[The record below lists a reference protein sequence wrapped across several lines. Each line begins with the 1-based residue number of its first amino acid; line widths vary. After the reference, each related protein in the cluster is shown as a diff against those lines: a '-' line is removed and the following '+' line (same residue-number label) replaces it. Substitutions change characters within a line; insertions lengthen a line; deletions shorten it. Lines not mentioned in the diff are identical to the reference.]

1 MSRMRTVRSRLNR
14 LGTTFSVPK
23 SLTYASAAAT
33 IFACPPAC
41 WKMLLVRMPENAEI
55 LTLLYGPTRI
65 VSGFPPFV
73 HALRSTALTAASV
86 TVATTEPSTGAVVP
100 VPVTKP
106 VETADAGEVAK
117 VVQLEVIQDSA
128 DAETR
133 AVAVPPT
140 P

>member
-1 MSRMRTVRSRLNR
+1 
-14 LGTTFSVPK
+14 
-23 SLTYASAAAT
+23 
-33 IFACPPAC
+33 
-41 WKMLLVRMPENAEI
+41 MLLVRMP
-55 LTLLYGPTRI
+55 LKPQTFTLLYGPTRI
-65 VSGFPPFV
+65 VSGLPPLV
-73 HALRSTALTAASV
+73 HALRRTALTAASV
-86 TVATTEPSTGAVVP
+86 TVATTEPSIGAVVP